1 VRWLEGQRFYEADV
15 DTPRFLQRSIQL
27 WENAAGELVAFV
39 LPESSLGT
47 AYLQVH
53 PDYRYLEDELVAWA
67 EAHLGAKGQ
76 DGNPPQLEIPV
87 YEYDALRQQTLTSR
101 GYRCRDSRRFVITAM
116 SGRRCRAS
124 ID

>member
-1 VRWLEGQRFYEADV
+1 MFATLSTTVTARPPRGDDDFWRMRQLLVDTVPITPIGFNWDVRWLEGQRFYEKDV
-15 DTPRFLQRSIQL
+15 DTPRFMQRPIQL

-67 EAHLGAKGQ
+67 EA
-76 DGNPPQLEIPV
+76 
-87 YEYDALRQQTLTSR
+87 TSR
-101 GYRCRDSRRFVITAM
+101 RKG
-116 SGRRCRAS
+116 
-124 ID
+124 